1 MKKQEIMLQ
10 MSIYFKNK
18 NDRKSQKGNEF
29 IIQEIFNDEN
39 KASFIQKELINKNI
53 FKNEF

>member
-1 MKKQEIMLQ
+1 MLQ

>member
-18 NDRKSQKGNEF
+18 NDHKSQKGNEF
-29 IIQEIFNDEN
+29 IIQEIFNNEN
-39 KASFIQKELINKNI
+39 KASIFKQELINKNI
-53 FKNEF
+53 LKNEF